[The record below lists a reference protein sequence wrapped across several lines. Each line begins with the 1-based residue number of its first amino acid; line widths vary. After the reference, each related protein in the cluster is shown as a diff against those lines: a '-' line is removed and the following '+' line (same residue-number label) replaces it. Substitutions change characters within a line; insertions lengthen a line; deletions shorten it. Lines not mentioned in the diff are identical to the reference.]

1 MAVIYLIALPLALL
15 VAAGWISSIALV
27 PGASR
32 NWLMAVGSVGFCTLL
47 SWRLWL
53 NLKATGRAGP
63 FPPPRRFWRVFVPL
77 GLLAA
82 AGLCLTAMGVG
93 AGVIAGA
100 TWKDAPPGMV
110 VTFVTVAAMLI
121 PFGGWMCWPFARLL
135 LKSPSTTAMEAG
147 AASADEA

>member
-1 MAVIYLIALPLALL
+1 VAVIYLIALPLALL
-15 VAAGWISSIALV
+15 VAAGWVSSIALV
-27 PGASR
+27 PGSSR
-32 NWLMAVGSVGFCTLL
+32 NWFMAVGSVGFCTLL

-53 NLKATGRAGP
+53 NLKATGRTGP
-63 FPPPRRFWRVFVPL
+63 FPSPRRFWRIFVPL

-100 TWKDAPPGMV
+100 TWNDAPLGMV

-135 LKSPSTTAMEAG
+135 LKPPSTTAMKTG
-147 AASADEA
+147 PASADDA